1 MKKLPLFPSYFKVI
15 AIFTFILSFV
25 FGIVFRDV
33 FEGISLERVE
43 SLKELSK
50 NMINLSLFVFL
61 FSKRDFDDEMSLQY
75 RYKLVANGILFVIAF
90 IFVNVISRLV
100 DNTINIGSN
109 TSGLMLLLIFV
120 NISFFQHNRK
130 LRKELNEE

>member
-15 AIFTFILSFV
+15 AIFAFILSFV

-33 FEGISLERVE
+33 LEGISLERVE